1 MFDKSY
7 IGPNVLGSFSAPAA
21 MQSWSRVVVQV
32 DDDTSYEAGTDTGK
46 TLTVSIP
53 YGTPQLAQDILDR
66 IRGQSYQPYAAETA
80 LLDPAA
86 ELGDAVEVRS
96 IYGGIYKRDRDL
108 SKLYSATIAAPAD
121 EEIDHEYPYKSSQQ
135 RQIIRQRKQS
145 KANFEILSN
154 KIALAVSALEDA
166 DRKLQASIQV
176 EADRIT
182 QEVTDRISQNNVL
195 SSQITQQAGEIAAK
209 VSKNGGTES
218 FAYSLQDSFMA
229 WSANGSEIVRF
240 DDKGAK
246 IRGQIEALTGKIGGF
261 DILSDSLSYN
271 GQQWDGTNTKGIYIG
286 ISGIQ
291 AGSKSNGVQ
300 ITLDGK
306 LYGKD
311 GYFRGDVN
319 AGKIKYGVDKTTN
332 VDYGHLNGKGISAES
347 ISGGSGGQ
355 ISKNTITNLNTSAG
369 INNALSRAEAS
380 YDVLFNNAQANAIAC
395 SQMSAKQILLAG
407 SSLGK
412 STISYVDS
420 EGKSH
425 ALNVVTWR
433 IR

>member
-32 DDDTSYEAGTDTGK
+32 DDDTSYEAGNDTGK

-66 IRGQSYQPYAAETA
+66 IRGQSYQPFAAETA

-135 RQIIRQRKQS
+135 RQIIRQRKQT

-166 DRKLQASIQV
+166 DRQLQASIQV

-209 VSKNGGTES
+209 VSKNGGAGS

-229 WSANGSEIVRF
+229 WYANGSEIVRF

-246 IRGQIEALTGKIGGF
+246 IRGQIEALSGKIGGF
-261 DILSDSLSYN
+261 DIQNDYLSYN
-271 GQQWDGTNTKGIYIG
+271 GQQWGGTNTNGIYLG
-286 ISGIQ
+286 TQGMQ
-291 AGSKSNGVQ
+291 FGSKANGVQ
-300 ITLDGK
+300 ITRDGDFH
-306 LYGKD
+306 GEN
-311 GYFRGDVN
+311 GYFRGTVN
-319 AGKIKYGVDKTTN
+319 AGM
-332 VDYGHLNGKGISAES
+332 VDYGGDAGYFNGSGL
-347 ISGGSGGQ
+347 SGGSVGSGKIVSNSLGNGQ
-355 ISKNTITNLNTSAG
+355 FTGG
-369 INNALSRAEAS
+369 INA
-380 YDVLFNNAQANAIAC
+380 
-395 SQMSAKQILLAG
+395 
-407 SSLGK
+407 SLGYANFSRDVFDGNDRCSYMK
-412 STISYVDS
+412 TGVLQASTASIYDQLRYINRTVSWITVAGYGNKKYTVL
-420 EGKSH
+420 GI
-425 ALNVVTWR
+425 A
-433 IR
+433 

>member
-32 DDDTSYEAGTDTGK
+32 DDDTSYEAGNDTGK

-66 IRGQSYQPYAAETA
+66 IRGQSYQPYTAETA

-135 RQIIRQRKQS
+135 RQIIRQRKQT
-145 KANFEILSN
+145 KTNFEILSN

-166 DRKLQASIQV
+166 DRQLQASIQI

-209 VSKNGGTES
+209 VSKNGGAGS

-229 WSANGSEIVRF
+229 WYANGSEIVRF
-240 DDKGAK
+240 DDNGAK
-246 IRGQIEALTGKIGGF
+246 IRGRIEALTGKIGGF
-261 DILSDSLSYN
+261 DIMDDYLSYN
-271 GQQWDGTNTKGIYIG
+271 GQQWGGTNTNGIYIG
-286 ISGIQ
+286 VNGIQ
-291 AGSKSNGVQ
+291 AGSQRNGTQ
-300 ITLDGK
+300 ITLDGR
-306 LYGKD
+306 LYCEE
-311 GYFRGDVN
+311 GYFRGSVN
-319 AGKIKYGVDKTTN
+319 AGNI
-332 VDYGHLNGKGISAES
+332 DYGGDAGYFSGGGL
-347 ISGGSGGQ
+347 SGGSVGAGKIVGNSLSTGQFVGGVNASLSNADTAFDITMGYQ
-355 ISKNTITNLNTSAG
+355 NFGTMAGNIMRAAYMYLNGSKLGKTTITYTSPG
-369 INNALSRAEAS
+369 G
-380 YDVLFNNAQANAIAC
+380 AQH
-395 SQMSAKQILLAG
+395 
-407 SSLGK
+407 
-412 STISYVDS
+412 TR
-420 EGKSH
+420 
-425 ALNVVTWR
+425 NVVTWG
-433 IR
+433 